1 MTTDPRQI
9 VADFFDA
16 WRSMNADNV
25 AAFFTDDAVYHNI
38 PMERI
43 VGRDAIRATVKGWLD
58 AMPSIDFRFKH
69 VFVEGN
75 IVLMERCD
83 IVSTT
88 RGTAELPIM
97 AVIELEN
104 GKIAAW
110 REYFDLRQMQ
120 ALNSAEHS

>member
-1 MTTDPRQI
+1 VPTDPRKI

-16 WRSMNADNV
+16 WRSMDADNV
-25 AAFFTDDAVYHNI
+25 AEFFTEDAVYHNI

-58 AMPSIDFRFKH
+58 AMPSIDFRFNH
-69 VFVEGN
+69 VVVDGN

-83 IVSTT
+83 LVSTT
-88 RGTAELPIM
+88 SGAAELPIM

-120 ALNSAEHS
+120 ALSSTK